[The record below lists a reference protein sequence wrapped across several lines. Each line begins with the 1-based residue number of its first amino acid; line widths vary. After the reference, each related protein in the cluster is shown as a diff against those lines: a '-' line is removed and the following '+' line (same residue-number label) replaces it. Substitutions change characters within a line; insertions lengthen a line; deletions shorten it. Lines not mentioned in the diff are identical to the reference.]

1 MKYPTARHISAYS
14 FVIPL
19 LLTLLFGCSTLPTAQ
34 PAKEVRSISG
44 KWEGWGANS
53 KYGRFFITL
62 VIRDS
67 GEWQMK
73 TDASFFKAIQ
83 FSGKGWVA
91 DGKFEVFT
99 ENPELRGAYT
109 LHSQGE
115 KRWLAFM
122 SDDTNTTAELIPS
135 FR

>member
-1 MKYPTARHISAYS
+1 MKYPTPKYIRAY
-14 FVIPL
+14 L
-19 LLTLLFGCSTLPTAQ
+19 LIILFLLALIFGCSTLPSAQ
-34 PAKEVRSISG
+34 PAKDVRSISG
-44 KWEGWGANS
+44 KWEGWAANS
-53 KYGRFFITL
+53 KYGRFFMTL
-62 VIRDS
+62 VIRES
-67 GEWQMK
+67 GEWQLK
-73 TDASFFKAIQ
+73 TDASFFKGIQ
-83 FSGKGWVA
+83 FSGKGWIA

-99 ENPELRGAYT
+99 ENPELRGTYT